1 MCDSLLLICN
11 FHLDFAPP
19 SLIILMFMHLGLH
32 YFVEISKLFEV
43 NVIEVHSS
51 LLFLSNKYIH
61 HLNVTLK
68 EIRFLT
74 PLINLGGI
82 RM

>member
-1 MCDSLLLICN
+1 MYDSLLLICN

-19 SLIILMFMHLGLH
+19 SLITLMFMHLGLH

-51 LLFLSNKYIH
+51 LLFLNNK
-61 HLNVTLK
+61 LLK

-74 PLINLGGI
+74 PLINLGGN
-82 RM
+82 